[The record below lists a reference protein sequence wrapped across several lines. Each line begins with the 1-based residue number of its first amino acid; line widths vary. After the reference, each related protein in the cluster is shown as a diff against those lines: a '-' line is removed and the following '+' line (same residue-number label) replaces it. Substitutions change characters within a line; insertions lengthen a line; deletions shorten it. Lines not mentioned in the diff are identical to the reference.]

1 MSNFIDITDY
11 DASIHREI
19 LDSLLRQGTADY
31 DPQIVEICE
40 DRAVMEMRS
49 YLNKKYDCDKIF
61 SARGTDRHR
70 PASAPRRLT
79 ASGAVSIRQM
89 RQLLAA
95 GVLASLSFGI
105 ALLAVSSPS
114 WSDLLLFLLLG
125 ALAILAAIT
134 YTVGRYAYGHHALG
148 EVSVF
153 CFFGLLGVIGSYY
166 LQSGSYRPAVLLPA
180 TGCGLLSAAV
190 LHVNNMRDID
200 SDAAVGKST
209 IAVKLGFARSKTF
222 HLALLAAAVLCY
234 FAYAVIAPASLLWLL
249 ACPALARHAQR
260 IFRAADPVCAGRE
273 LKAIVL
279 ITCAINLLFSLGLC
293 FVT

>member
-1 MSNFIDITDY
+1 M
-11 DASIHREI
+11 
-19 LDSLLRQGTADY
+19 
-31 DPQIVEICE
+31 
-40 DRAVMEMRS
+40 
-49 YLNKKYDCDKIF
+49 
-61 SARGTDRHR
+61 
-70 PASAPRRLT
+70 
-79 ASGAVSIRQM
+79 
-89 RQLLAA
+89 
-95 GVLASLSFGI
+95 
-105 ALLAVSSPS
+105 
-114 WSDLLLFLLLG
+114 
-125 ALAILAAIT
+125 
-134 YTVGRYAYGHHALG
+134 
-148 EVSVF
+148 
-153 CFFGLLGVIGSYY
+153 
-166 LQSGSYRPAVLLPA
+166 LLPA

-222 HLALLAAAVLCY
+222 HLVLLAAAVLCY
-234 FAYAVIAPASLLWLL
+234 LAYAVIAPASLLWLL